1 MLQKIYCQTYFLNVF
16 PAPFEENRNL
26 ILNSEMNVRDLF
38 SIRGRYKHKKVS
50 FCIGHG
56 KSKIPIHRMNSFQE
70 KKDKFAESIA
80 GSI

>member
-38 SIRGRYKHKKVS
+38 FYPRTLQTQKS
-50 FCIGHG
+50 FFLHR
-56 KSKIPIHRMNSFQE
+56 SRKIQETIHRMNSFQE